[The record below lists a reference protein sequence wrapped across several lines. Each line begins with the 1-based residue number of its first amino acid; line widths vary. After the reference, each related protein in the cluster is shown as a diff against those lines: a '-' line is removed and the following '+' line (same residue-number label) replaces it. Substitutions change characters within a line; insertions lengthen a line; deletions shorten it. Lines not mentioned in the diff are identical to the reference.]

1 MCNIPQ
7 LTEFS
12 SLPPWCRAS
21 TRSPSGID
29 GHGGND
35 LDNDLQLDDSD
46 FNHAFNHGGNDLD
59 LNGSDFNHDD
69 SDDPD
74 VQVGLRA
81 DKASLDC
88 LLLN

>member
-7 LTEFS
+7 LTDFS
-12 SLPPWCRAS
+12 SLPPWGRAS

-29 GHGGND
+29 GGNN
-35 LDNDLQLDDSD
+35 LD
-46 FNHAFNHGGNDLD
+46 NDLD
-59 LNGSDFNHDD
+59 LNDSDFNHDD
-69 SDDPD
+69 SDDTDDPD

-81 DKASLDC
+81 NKASLDC

>member
-29 GHGGND
+29 GHGGNN
-35 LDNDLQLDDSD
+35 LDNDLGNDLELDDSD
-46 FNHAFNHGGNDLD
+46 FNH
-59 LNGSDFNHDD
+59 DD
-69 SDDPD
+69 SNDTDDPD

>member
-35 LDNDLQLDDSD
+35 LDNDLELDDSD
-46 FNHAFNHGGNDLD
+46 FNHND
-59 LNGSDFNHDD
+59 SDD

>member
-7 LTEFS
+7 LTDFS

-35 LDNDLQLDDSD
+35 LDNDLEL
-46 FNHAFNHGGNDLD
+46 ND
-59 LNGSDFNHDD
+59 SDFNHDD
-69 SDDPD
+69 SDDTDDPD

>member
-12 SLPPWCRAS
+12 SLPRWCRAS

-35 LDNDLQLDDSD
+35 LDNDL
-46 FNHAFNHGGNDLD
+46 D
-59 LNGSDFNHDD
+59 LNDSDFNHDD
-69 SDDPD
+69 SDDTDDPD

>member
-7 LTEFS
+7 LTDFS

-35 LDNDLQLDDSD
+35 LDNDLDNELDNDLDNELDLDDSD
-46 FNHAFNHGGNDLD
+46 FNH
-59 LNGSDFNHDD
+59 DD
-69 SDDPD
+69 SDDTDDPD

-81 DKASLDC
+81 DKASLDR

>member
-7 LTEFS
+7 LTDFS

-35 LDNDLQLDDSD
+35 LDNDL
-46 FNHAFNHGGNDLD
+46 D
-59 LNGSDFNHDD
+59 LNDSDFNHDD
-69 SDDPD
+69 TDDPD

-81 DKASLDC
+81 NKASLDC

>member
-7 LTEFS
+7 LTDFS

-35 LDNDLQLDDSD
+35 LDNDLELDDSD
-46 FNHAFNHGGNDLD
+46 FNHYD
-59 LNGSDFNHDD
+59 SDNT
-69 SDDPD
+69 DDPD

>member
-7 LTEFS
+7 STNFS

-29 GHGGND
+29 GHGHGGND
-35 LDNDLQLDDSD
+35 LDNDLDLNDSD
-46 FNHAFNHGGNDLD
+46 FNHDE
-59 LNGSDFNHDD
+59 